1 MRIFANQMK
10 RILLILLLGMLNSYA
25 SYCQFYETGQDP
37 ASIHWK
43 QIKTNY
49 FRLVYPDYAELQAQH
64 FANKLLW
71 AAQQVPKGLNH
82 QPKRIDIIMH
92 MEASTSNAMVVWAP
106 KRMETYNTPPQS
118 SYGEDWWEQLALHE
132 FRHVV
137 QVSKMQQGFTKVL
150 SYIFGEAATGGILG
164 AYIPL
169 WFLEGDAVATETA
182 LSETGRGR
190 DPDFSKDLKAQLLE
204 KGSYSYDK
212 AYNGSYK
219 NYVPNH
225 YVLGYHLS
233 TLGQQK
239 YGDDFWANNLNYS
252 ARNPYMIVPF
262 SHSIKKQSGLTKT
275 QFYSEIMLDLDSIW
289 KSNQEEVKRSN
300 FDTLIYNSKSDFRS
314 FLYPNYIDSRT
325 IICLMTGIDDI
336 PRIVSIDTK
345 KYWIKVLHTPGYG
358 SIDNMSVVNN
368 LVVWNE
374 RGYNPR
380 WQHRKFMVLKSYN
393 LKTKKVKQLTHRTR
407 YFYPN
412 LDAEGKRI
420 VAVNI
425 SISNKYSID
434 ILNSENGEL
443 LHTITSKYFIKTP
456 SFSTNGKEIFVVEIS
471 EQGNSIVGFDIETGN
486 KRIVF
491 GPTFEN
497 ISTPLQAKQ
506 QIIFI
511 SSKSG
516 IANAHSYDTISKT
529 EFQITSV
536 PYGLSNLGF
545 AANNEIVFDSYS
557 SNGALIAKQKID
569 LNTLA
574 KKGAKDEFYKSYLS
588 TDKAN
593 IQKSPPNDS
602 SFESSRY
609 HKLPHLFNLHSWA
622 PIGLNFDNI
631 QANPGLT
638 FASQNLLG
646 SMVSTFGYEYRMNNQ
661 TSRYYANFSYKG
673 WYPLID
679 FDIEYEDLV
688 GTLKYPNG
696 YNERFTYNSTNL
708 GLSIIQPLNLTRGK
722 YSNYIQ
728 PSFGVFYQI
737 FGANPSSPKE
747 FPAGTTA
754 YSFRYRFY
762 AHHKLKKGQRDI
774 ETRWGQSIDV
784 QIRDT
789 YFNDIQRATVISAAV
804 RLYFPGFM
812 KHHTSRFYTAYQIKD
827 AVSYSPADQIL
838 LPRGYIGILSDDLF
852 SFRFDY
858 IFPIFYPDFSLGSVA
873 YFKRLKAAAFYD
885 LGMGP
890 NIVLGSTQYNT
901 LQTYGLDLTTD
912 VHFLRHMAPFEIGLR
927 TAYLYNTQSMYFEL
941 LFGIGL

>member
-1 MRIFANQMK
+1 MRKVF
-10 RILLILLLGMLNSYA
+10 LVLLLWILCQNKVYS
-25 SYCQFYETGQDP
+25 QFYETGQDP

-43 QIKTNY
+43 QIKTDY
-49 FRLVYPDYAELQAQH
+49 FRLVYPDYAEQQAQH

-71 AAQQVPKGLNH
+71 AAQQVPKGLKH
-82 QPKRIDIIMH
+82 QPKRIDIVMH

-137 QVSKMQQGFTKVL
+137 QVSKMRQGFTKVL
-150 SYIFGEAATGGILG
+150 SYVFGEAATGGILG

-219 NYVPNH
+219 NYIPDH

-233 TLGQQK
+233 TFGQQQ
-239 YGDDFWANNLNYS
+239 YGEDFWSNSLDYS

-275 QFYSEIMLDLDSIW
+275 QFYSEVMLELDSIW
-289 KSNQEEVKRSN
+289 KSNQKKIELSD
-300 FDTLIYNSKSDFRS
+300 FDTLMYNSTSSFRNY
-314 FLYPNYIDSRT
+314 LYPNIIDKRT
-325 IICLMTGIDDI
+325 VICLMTGIDDI
-336 PRIVSIDTK
+336 ARIVSIDTK
-345 KYWIKVLHTPGYG
+345 KYWIKKLHTPGYG
-358 SIDNMSVVNN
+358 SIDNLSVAND

-380 WQHRKFMVLKSYN
+380 WQHRKYMVIKSYN
-393 LKTKKVKQLTHRTR
+393 LKTKKVKQLTHRSR

-412 LDAEGKRI
+412 LDVEGKRI

-425 SISNKYSID
+425 SKSNKYSLD
-434 ILNSENGEL
+434 ILNAKNGEL
-443 LHTITSKYFIKTP
+443 LNTIASEHFIKNP
-456 SFSTNGKEIFVVEIS
+456 SFSADGKEILVVEIS
-471 EQGNSIVGFDIETGN
+471 SLGNTIVGFNINSGS
-486 KRIVF
+486 KRVIY

-497 ISTPLQAKQ
+497 ISTPLQSSKHLV
-506 QIIFI
+506 FI

-516 IANAHSYDTISKT
+516 IANAHSFDTLSKT
-529 EFQITSV
+529 EHQITSV
-536 PYGLSNLGF
+536 PFGLSNLGLGLD
-545 AANNEIVFDSYS
+545 NEIIFNSYS
-557 SNGALIAKQKID
+557 AGGELIAMQEIE
-569 LNTLA
+569 LNKLA
-574 KKGAKDEFYKSYLS
+574 IQGDKDTFYKSYLS
-588 TDKAN
+588 PDKAN
-593 IQKSPPNDS
+593 IQKSPPSDS
-602 SFESSRY
+602 LFTSSKYR
-609 HKLPHLFNLHSWA
+609 KLPHLFNIHSWA
-622 PIGLNFDNI
+622 PIAINIDNLE
-631 QANPGLT
+631 ANTGFTL
-638 FASQNLLG
+638 ASQNLLG
-646 SMVSTFGYEYRMNNQ
+646 TMVSTFGYEYLMSNQ
-661 TSRYYANFSYKG
+661 TSRYFANFSYKG

-679 FDIEYEDLV
+679 FDVEYEDLV
-688 GTLKYPNG
+688 GRLVYPDG
-696 YNERFTYNSTNL
+696 SFGRFTFNATNL

-728 PSFGVFYQI
+728 PSFGVFYTI
-737 FGANPSSPKE
+737 YGANPSTPEE
-747 FPAGTTA
+747 FPAGTTG

-784 QIRDT
+784 QVRDE
-789 YFNDIQRATVISAAV
+789 YYNDYQSSLVISAAV

-812 KHHTSRFYTAYQIKD
+812 KHHTSRLYTAYQIKD
-827 AVSYSPADQIL
+827 GSSINYSASNQIL
-838 LPRGYIGILSDDLF
+838 MPRGYTSIFGDDFLSI
-852 SFRFDY
+852 RYDY
-858 IFPIFYPDFSLGSVA
+858 IFPIFYPDFSLGSIA

-885 LGMGP
+885 LGIGP
-890 NIVLGSTQYNT
+890 DIYLSNTPYDNI
-901 LQTYGLDLTTD
+901 QTFGLDLTTD
-912 VHFLRHMAPFEIGLR
+912 VHFARHMAPFEIGLR
-927 TAYLYNTQSMYFEL
+927 TAYLASTQSMYYEL
-941 LFGIGL
+941 LFSVGL

>member
-1 MRIFANQMK
+1 MRKLLFVFLLWLLNQG
-10 RILLILLLGMLNSYA
+10 IAYS
-25 SYCQFYETGQDP
+25 QFYETGQDP

-43 QIKTNY
+43 QIKTDY
-49 FRLVYPDYAELQAQH
+49 FRLVYPDYAEQQAQH

-71 AAQQVPKGLNH
+71 AAQQVPKGLKH

-118 SYGEDWWEQLALHE
+118 TYGEDWWEQLALHE

-150 SYIFGEAATGGILG
+150 SYVFGEAATGGILG

-190 DPDFSKDLKAQLLE
+190 NPDFSKDLKAQLLE

-219 NYVPNH
+219 NYVPDH

-233 TLGQQK
+233 TLAQQR
-239 YGDDFWANNLNYS
+239 YGEDFWSNTLDYS

-275 QFYSEIMLDLDSIW
+275 QFYGEVMLDLDSIW
-289 KSNQEEVKRSN
+289 NESQKQKQFSN
-300 FDTLIYNSKSDFRS
+300 FDTLVQNKQVAFRS
-314 FLYPNYIDSRT
+314 FTNPNLIDSNT
-325 IICLMTGIDDI
+325 IISLITGLDDI
-336 PRIVSIDTK
+336 ARISKINISTGD
-345 KYWIKVLHTPGYG
+345 IKILHTPGYG
-358 SIDNMSVVNN
+358 DIDNLCVSNG
-368 LVVWNE
+368 LAVWNE

-380 WQHRKFMVLKSYN
+380 WQHRKFMVIKTYN

-407 YFYPN
+407 YFFPN
-412 LDAEGKRI
+412 LDGDGKRI
-420 VAVNI
+420 VVVEVSKTNNYNLVILDAHDGTILKSIPSKVFLKAPFFSADGKNI
-425 SISNKYSID
+425 NVIEIGNKGSSIVQYSIADGTRKLLFGPSFD
-434 ILNSENGEL
+434 ILSHPNS
-443 LHTITSKYFIKTP
+443 Y
-456 SFSTNGKEIFVVEIS
+456 
-471 EQGNSIVGFDIETGN
+471 
-486 KRIVF
+486 
-491 GPTFEN
+491 
-497 ISTPLQAKQ
+497 KQ
-506 QIIFI
+506 QIVFI

-516 IANAHSYDTISKT
+516 TTNVHAIDLNTGK
-529 EFQITSV
+529 EWQLTSV
-536 PYGLSNLGF
+536 PYGLSNLSV
-545 AANNEIVFDSYS
+545 ANDQLIFNSYTA
-557 SNGALIAKQKID
+557 NGDLVAKQQITNFK
-569 LNTLA
+569 A
-574 KKGAKDEFYKSYLS
+574 AEKEVGDEFYKSYLS
-588 TDKAN
+588 TDKGN

-602 SFESSRY
+602 LFISSKY
-609 HKLPHLFNLHSWA
+609 HKLPHLFNIHSWA
-622 PIGLNFDNI
+622 PIGLNIDNI
-631 QANPGLT
+631 EANPGFT

-646 SMVSTFGYEYRMNNQ
+646 SMVSTFGYEYRLSSQ

-679 FDIEYEDLV
+679 FDVEYEDLAEYI
-688 GTLKYPNG
+688 KYLDG
-696 YNERFTYNSTNL
+696 HIERFTYNATNL

-722 YSNYIQ
+722 YANYIQ
-728 PSFGVFYQI
+728 PSFGVFYTVY
-737 FGANPSSPKE
+737 GANPSSPKE

-784 QIRDT
+784 QVRNN
-789 YFNDIQRATVISAAV
+789 YFDNYQSSLVISAAA

-812 KHHTSRFYTAYQIKD
+812 KHHTNRFYTAYQIKD
-827 AVSYSPADQIL
+827 GSSINYSSLDQIL
-838 LPRGYIGILSDDLF
+838 MPRGYTSIYADDFF
-852 SFRFDY
+852 SLRYDY

-890 NIVLGSTQYNT
+890 DIYLGSISYNSI
-901 LQTYGLDLTTD
+901 QTFGLDLTTD
-912 VHFLRHMAPFEIGLR
+912 VHFARHMAAFEIGLR
-927 TAYLYNTQSMYFEL
+927 TAYLATTKSMYYEL
-941 LFGIGL
+941 LFSVGL